1 MITVRSGNW
10 QKLLPIAEELL
21 SDPDL
26 SAIEIEKYDDHLNV
40 FSFSYKGFC
49 VEVGRS
55 LRIADKPGL
64 NFKDLLVVKDKRIRN
79 LKRKLKKLWKEAG
92 A

>member
-1 MITVRSGNW
+1 MITIRGGDWRRLV
-10 QKLLPIAEELL
+10 PIAEELL
-21 SDPDL
+21 SNPDL
-26 SAIEIEKYDDHLNV
+26 SAIKMEKYDGDLGV

-64 NFKDLLVVKDKRIRN
+64 GFRDLLVVKDKRLRR
-79 LKRKLKKLWKEAG
+79 LKRKLKKLWKEVV
-92 A
+92 

>member
-1 MITVRSGNW
+1 VITIRGGNW
-10 QKLLPIAEELL
+10 KRLVPIAEELL
-21 SDPDL
+21 SNPDL
-26 SAIEIEKYDDHLNV
+26 SAIKMEKYDDDLDV

-64 NFKDLLVVKDKRIRN
+64 DFRDLLVVKDKRLRK
-79 LKRKLKKLWKEAG
+79 LKRKLKKIVGVA
-92 A
+92 

>member
-1 MITVRSGNW
+1 MITIRGGNW
-10 QKLLPIAEELL
+10 KRLVPIAEELL
-21 SDPDL
+21 SNPDL
-26 SAIEIEKYDDHLNV
+26 SAIKMEKYDDDLDV

-64 NFKDLLVVKDKRIRN
+64 DFRDLLVVKDKRLRK
-79 LKRKLKKLWKEAG
+79 LKRKLKKIVGVA
-92 A
+92 